1 MNDVQARII
10 ALIEALLTR
19 ANKADFVVTPNVL
32 LHGEDGLGLDSLE
45 TAELSAVL
53 EDEFG
58 SDPFGAGLMPET
70 VSEVADFY
78 ADEGEPGTSVPA

>member
-1 MNDVQARII
+1 MTDAQARII
-10 ALIEALLTR
+10 TLIEALLVR
-19 ANKADFVVTPNVL
+19 ANKPDVVVTPDAL

-58 SDPFGAGLMPET
+58 SDPFGAGQMPET
-70 VSEVADFY
+70 VAEVADFY
-78 ADEGEPGTSVPA
+78 ATEGEPGTSVPA